1 MFLTLMSEHSVLELV
16 GAPAILTVDAWLSVA
31 KKLLVP
37 PFTDNGADRKKTSL
51 DSFYSKQWPQKVC
64 AWGEVEWIH
73 QPGVLLRLALALV
86 VLQFVFI
93 TTHASSI
100 KICHMQL
107 NDIESNI
114 NAQDA
119 RAFL

>member
-1 MFLTLMSEHSVLELV
+1 MVVSC
-16 GAPAILTVDAWLSVA
+16 

-51 DSFYSKQWPQKVC
+51 DSFYSKRWPQKVC